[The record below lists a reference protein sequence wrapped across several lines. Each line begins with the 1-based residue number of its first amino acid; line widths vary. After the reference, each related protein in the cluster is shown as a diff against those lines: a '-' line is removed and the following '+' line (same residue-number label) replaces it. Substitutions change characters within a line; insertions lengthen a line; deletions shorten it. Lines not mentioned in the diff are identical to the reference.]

1 MTEMSARFRRDIE
14 ALPEVFDLAA
24 QFLSSQQL
32 DSELRF
38 AVDFALE
45 EVFTNFV
52 KYNPGGVS
60 DIGVSLRI
68 EDDQL
73 KLVLTD
79 FDSPRFDPNS
89 DAPVVDIN
97 KPLAERKPGGLGV
110 HLVKTMMDRV
120 EYGHEER
127 TSTITLYKRLRGTCS
142 T

>member
-1 MTEMSARFRRDIE
+1 MSARFRRDIE